1 MIRRISAVTI
11 ALVAFASGA
20 GAQQSRAELLR
31 TATAAY
37 DDFAPERALVMAR
50 AAVDPSL
57 GPTDSVWARGVHL
70 LAQILIE
77 AGNQEQAR
85 TWARWAMRTHPAM
98 PIDTVNFL
106 AGVVTALREAR
117 TFTRAQTSGDAVTRT
132 AWRWAARTSTET
144 NGRLTL
150 GTSPMPVPVSV
161 RVLGGGLISTSGLSL
176 PPGTYEIEA
185 GAPGYLPARLS
196 REVLPG
202 VTTVLTFS
210 LTSAS
215 VASDII
221 ADAAKAR
228 AFQSVVPL
236 TVRRFSSAPA
246 CAAGTYVGGDLVL
259 TTYAAIRGADTVVIA
274 GSAAPVRVLAHN
286 AASDQV
292 ILQAPT
298 PRTDSMAPSA
308 VIADG
313 MTAWAVRLADC
324 RTPTE
329 TRVRV
334 TEWSDRP
341 RGALQLSAAPA
352 AAVTG
357 TPLFDVDG
365 RLIGVWS
372 GGTAGI
378 AGPVIAGLIDQ
389 ARRNRAA
396 GQTLTPAELARR
408 ENHAFGSFVVASDV
422 TGATVRVSPTETWHW
437 SSLQAS
443 GPTPLTFI
451 GPMGRYR
458 VEVSGAPGQRAE
470 RDVTIRAGAHERV
483 MIPLRVAASATPST
497 VTARKRSKLPWILG
511 GVAVAG
517 AGAALA
523 LGGGG
528 GGGGPPGPPPP
539 TTGTITVSVPVNP
552 PFRAHP

>member
-1 MIRRISAVTI
+1 MIRTITAVTI
-11 ALVAFASGA
+11 ALVGFASGA
-20 GAQQSRAELLR
+20 AAQQSRAELLR

-37 DDFAPERALVMAR
+37 DDFAPERALGLAK
-50 AAVDPSL
+50 AAVDPTL

-70 LAQILIE
+70 LAQILVE

-85 TWARWAMRTHPAM
+85 TWARWAMRTAPAM

-106 AGVVTALREAR
+106 AGVATTLREAR
-117 TFTRAQTSGDAVTRT
+117 TSTRAQTSGDAVTRT
-132 AWRWAARTSTET
+132 AWRWAARNSTEAT
-144 NGRLTL
+144 GRITL
-150 GTSPMPVPVSV
+150 GTSAMPVPVSV
-161 RVLGGGLISTSGLSL
+161 RVVGGGLISASGLSL

-202 VTTVLTFS
+202 VTTVLTFA
-210 LTSAS
+210 LAPAS
-215 VASDII
+215 VASDVI
-221 ADAAKAR
+221 ADAARLR
-228 AFQSVVPL
+228 AFQHIVPL
-236 TVRRFSSAPA
+236 TARRFSSAPG
-246 CAAGTYVGGDLVL
+246 CAAGTYVGSDLVL
-259 TTYAAIRGADTVVIA
+259 TTYAAIRGSDTVVIA
-274 GSAAPVRVLAHN
+274 GAAQPVRVLAYN
-286 AASDQV
+286 AATDQV
-292 ILQAPT
+292 ILQAPA

-308 VIADG
+308 IIADG
-313 MTAWAVRLADC
+313 MTAWAVRLTDC
-324 RTPTE
+324 RTPAE
-329 TRVRV
+329 SRVRV

-352 AAVTG
+352 GAVVG

-378 AGPVIAGLIDQ
+378 AAATTAALIDQ
-389 ARRNRAA
+389 ARRNRAS
-396 GQTLTPAELARR
+396 GQTLTPSDVARR
-408 ENHAFGSFVVASDV
+408 ENHAYGSFVVASDV
-422 TGATVRVSPTETWHW
+422 PGATVRVSPTETWHW
-437 SSLQAS
+437 TSLQTS

-458 VEVSGAPGQRAE
+458 VEVNGAAGQRAE
-470 RDVTIRAGAHERV
+470 RDVTVRAGAHERV
-483 MIPLRVAASATPST
+483 MIPLRVAANAPAPGT

-523 LGGGG
+523 MGGG
-528 GGGGPPGPPPP
+528 GGGGPTPPPPP

>member
-1 MIRRISAVTI
+1 MIRTVSAVTV
-11 ALVAFASGA
+11 ALIAFASGA
-20 GAQQSRAELLR
+20 AAQQSRSELLR

-37 DDFAPERALVMAR
+37 DDFAPERALVLAR

-70 LAQILIE
+70 LAQILVE

-85 TWARWAMRTHPAM
+85 TWARWAMRTAPAM

-132 AWRWAARTSTET
+132 TWRWAARNATDP
-144 NGRLTL
+144 NGRIML

-161 RVLGGGLISTSGLSL
+161 RVLGGGLISASGLSL

-210 LTSAS
+210 LTSAA
-215 VASDII
+215 VASDVI

-228 AFQSVVPL
+228 AFQHVVPL
-236 TVRRFSSAPA
+236 TVRRFSSAPS

-259 TTYAAIRGADTVVIA
+259 TTYSAIRGADTVVIA
-274 GSAAPVRVLAHN
+274 GSPQALRVLAYN
-286 AASDQV
+286 AAADQV
-292 ILQAPT
+292 ILQAPA
-298 PRTDSMAPSA
+298 PRPDSMAPSA

-313 MTAWAVRLADC
+313 MTAWGVRLADC

-352 AAVTG
+352 GAVIG

-365 RLIGVWS
+365 RLAGVWS
-372 GGTAGI
+372 GGTTGV
-378 AGPVIAGLIDQ
+378 AGPVAAALMDQ
-389 ARRNRAA
+389 ARRNRAS
-396 GQTLTPAELARR
+396 GQAMTPSELARR

-437 SSLQAS
+437 SSLQAG

-470 RDVTIRAGAHERV
+470 RDVTIRAGAQERV
-483 MIPLRVAASATPST
+483 MIPLRVAATANAPATVS
-497 VTARKRSKLPWILG
+497 ARKRSKLPWILG

-523 LGGGG
+523 MGGGG
-528 GGGGPPGPPPP
+528 GGGTPPPPPP
-539 TTGTITVSVPVNP
+539 TTGTITVTVPVNP